1 MEIFEET
8 SDGSNVHNDGHS
20 SPTGSN
26 VPTRHRLFRVKYAPE
41 AVVNWYMI
49 ALDKNTTLK
58 KSAVKEDALGHLL
71 SMGWK
76 IYYIQKKTKQE
87 LRYKCPNGR
96 VYISLRTAC
105 KTCIDQG
112 GAALALPTAVT
123 VSEHSPHPSVGE
135 GKETAPFLKKPN
147 DDSEDSEC
155 VKSPAPPLRNWGNIK
170 TPPSPP
176 EAAAG
181 GTSQRHPRIAL
192 SNLIDQS
199 VVSPGDRAYYK
210 ISSKNDP
217 LMAWGSITN
226 EGLIKCDCCS
236 EVFSISN
243 FEAHTGSTKRRPA
256 ANIFLEDGRSLLDCQ
271 MQIDQ
276 NQNQNQ
282 NETKGNDQ
290 KVNKTPTTL
299 CMDKNDSICSI
310 CHFGG
315 ELILC
320 VLCPA
325 AFHGGCLGFKGIPLG
340 DWACPSCC
348 CKICGQVP
356 YNFDGVVS
364 DHQPDASL
372 VKCVQCEQNVHIGC
386 VRSVQF
392 LEDGNP
398 NQAMDRENWFCT
410 KRCEDIHMGLQKL
423 LWKRNPVGVEQ
434 GNLTWTLM
442 KHTDTMSEHQ
452 RKRLNTAL
460 GVMRG
465 GFRPSKD
472 PNTNHELME
481 DVVFSRRSNS
491 KRLNFEGFYTVI
503 LERKNAV
510 TTVATVRVYGE
521 EVAEVPFVVTRLRHR
536 RHGMCRTLMNELE
549 RQLMKLGVKT
559 VTLPAVGEALNIWID
574 RFGFSK
580 MTCCERLE
588 LAKYTLLGFQHTV
601 RCQKDLEKRISN
613 DAEWCPMKWPTP
625 SVEEHDISVEE
636 RDISVEE
643 HDILDH
649 MSFDD
654 WSSIS
659 DAFD

>member
-1 MEIFEET
+1 MT
-8 SDGSNVHNDGHS
+8 
-20 SPTGSN
+20 
-26 VPTRHRLFRVKYAPE
+26 TRKTR
-41 AVVNWYMI
+41 N
-49 ALDKNTTLK
+49 ALN
-58 KSAVKEDALGHLL
+58 H
-71 SMGWK
+71 
-76 IYYIQKKTKQE
+76 
-87 LRYKCPNGR
+87 
-96 VYISLRTAC
+96 
-105 KTCIDQG
+105 
-112 GAALALPTAVT
+112 
-123 VSEHSPHPSVGE
+123 
-135 GKETAPFLKKPN
+135 
-147 DDSEDSEC
+147 
-155 VKSPAPPLRNWGNIK
+155 PAPPLRNWGNIK

-176 EAAAG
+176 QAAAG
-181 GTSQRHPRIAL
+181 STSQRHPRIAL

-199 VVSPGDRAYYK
+199 VVSPGDRA
-210 ISSKNDP
+210 
-217 LMAWGSITN
+217 
-226 EGLIKCDCCS
+226 
-236 EVFSISN
+236 N

-282 NETKGNDQ
+282 NETKGH
-290 KVNKTPTTL
+290 PTWGL
-299 CMDKNDSICSI
+299 
-310 CHFGG
+310 
-315 ELILC
+315 
-320 VLCPA
+320 
-325 AFHGGCLGFKGIPLG
+325 
-340 DWACPSCC
+340 ACPSCC
-348 CKICGQVP
+348 CKICGQIP

-398 NQAMDRENWFCT
+398 NQAMDRENWSCT

-423 LWKRNPVGVEQ
+423 LWKRNPVGVNYQEEA
-434 GNLTWTLM
+434 
-442 KHTDTMSEHQ
+442 EHCSW
-452 RKRLNTAL
+452 RNAW
-460 GVMRG
+460 GVSAFEG
-465 GFRPSKD
+465 SQ
-472 PNTNHELME
+472 HEPRADE
-481 DVVFSRRSNS
+481 DVVFGRRSNS

-503 LERKNAV
+503 LERKKRSNNS
-510 TTVATVRVYGE
+510 GNSESLWE

-559 VTLPAVGEALNIWID
+559 LTLPAV
-574 RFGFSK
+574 
-580 MTCCERLE
+580 E
-588 LAKYTLLGFQHTV
+588 LAKYTLLGFPHTV

-636 RDISVEE
+636 

-659 DAFD
+659 RCI